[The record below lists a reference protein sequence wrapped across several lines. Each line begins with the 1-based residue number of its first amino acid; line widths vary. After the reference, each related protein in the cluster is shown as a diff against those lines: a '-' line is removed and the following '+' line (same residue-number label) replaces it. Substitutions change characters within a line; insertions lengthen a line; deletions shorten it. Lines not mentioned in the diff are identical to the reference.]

1 MASVCP
7 LKGPAT
13 TFPVT
18 ASHTRMVLS
27 TKPEAI
33 CLPLG
38 EKAMQPT
45 PLVWILRGPKARFPV
60 CASQTMIVQS
70 RDPETMYLPSAENV
84 THQTTSVCPLNVS
97 FCGGFD
103 S

>member
-1 MASVCP
+1 MESVCP

-27 TKPEAI
+27 PEPEAI
-33 CLPLG
+33 FLPLG
-38 EKAMQPT
+38 EKATQET
-45 PLVWILRGPKARFPV
+45 QSVCLLRGSKARFPV

-70 RDPETMYLPSAENV
+70 PDPDTMYLPSDENV
-84 THQTTSVCPLNVS
+84 AHIIGPVCPLNIM
-97 FCGGFD
+97 FCGGLD

>member
-1 MASVCP
+1 MELVCP

-27 TKPEAI
+27 TEPEAI
-33 CLPLG
+33 CLPLE
-38 EKAMQPT
+38 EKATQLTVP
-45 PLVWILRGPKARFPV
+45 VCILRGPKAIFPV

-70 RDPETMYLPSAENV
+70 LDPETMYLPSDENV
-84 THQTTSVCPLNVS
+84 AHQTSSVCPLNVR
-97 FCGGFD
+97 FCGKLD